1 MPDNDVLNISLF
13 MTNHADWLM
22 RMTLEQRKREV
33 SIQYLPNHPK
43 KIKSATGSP
52 LWLTIFTGISISHHR
67 QKNHPLIPCH
77 KHLRSL
83 KQLCILLPS
92 AHLSAS
98 RSLSDYQVFE
108 GILYT
113 SRKSRWRFV
122 LSFLSGYNISY
133 DMQKV

>member
-1 MPDNDVLNISLF
+1 MPDNDVLNISMF

-22 RMTLEQRKREV
+22 RMTLEQRKTRGINSIPAKPPQKNKV
-33 SIQYLPNHPK
+33 SHRL
-43 KIKSATGSP
+43 
-52 LWLTIFTGISISHHR
+52 SHHR